1 MEEKMNKQYF
11 IKNYAKAI
19 QEGYAAVFAGAGI
32 SVGAG
37 YVDWKGL
44 VAPFADE
51 MGLDID
57 KEYDLTRVI
66 QYYINYKRRRNGV
79 SQTIINKFISH
90 EESTKTIDLLTQL
103 PVQTYWTTNY
113 DKLLE
118 KNLEKQ
124 NKKVDVKVT
133 DKNLT
138 TNVYDRDVVIYKM
151 HGDVSNPDEIV
162 LSKDDYEL
170 YNDTHSLF
178 TTALRGD
185 LVTKTF
191 LFIGFSFEDPNLDN
205 ILSRIRVLLGNETRE
220 HYCFLEKITK
230 EKYDDDDEFKNDSR
244 KQELRIEDLKRYG
257 IETILLDSY
266 KEISDILLQIKKVYL
281 SRNIFISGSI
291 SSYENTW
298 DMEKVNKFSYLLS
311 NNLVKKNNKI
321 ISGFGLGIGSNIIN
335 GALDEI
341 YTSKF
346 KHTSEHLSLHP
357 FPQYD
362 VNPNN
367 LKERWTKLR
376 VNMISEAGICIFIF
390 GNKIED
396 KLVKDANGMIEEYK
410 IAKKLNKFIIP
421 VGATGY
427 AAKSIFDD
435 MKAEQD
441 NYPYLDGFW
450 DILEKEDDQ
459 KISETVMKIIENI
472 QQKGV

>member
-1 MEEKMNKQYF
+1 MNKQYF

-79 SQTIINKFISH
+79 SQTIINKFISY
-90 EESTKTIDLLTQL
+90 EESTETIDLLTQL

-205 ILSRIRVLLGNETRE
+205 ILSRIRVLLGNETR
-220 HYCFLEKITK
+220 
-230 EKYDDDDEFKNDSR
+230 
-244 KQELRIEDLKRYG
+244 
-257 IETILLDSY
+257 
-266 KEISDILLQIKKVYL
+266 
-281 SRNIFISGSI
+281 
-291 SSYENTW
+291 
-298 DMEKVNKFSYLLS
+298 
-311 NNLVKKNNKI
+311 
-321 ISGFGLGIGSNIIN
+321 NIIV
-335 GALDEI
+335 
-341 YTSKF
+341 F
-346 KHTSEHLSLHP
+346 
-357 FPQYD
+357 
-362 VNPNN
+362 
-367 LKERWTKLR
+367 
-376 VNMISEAGICIFIF
+376 
-390 GNKIED
+390 
-396 KLVKDANGMIEEYK
+396 
-410 IAKKLNKFIIP
+410 
-421 VGATGY
+421 
-427 AAKSIFDD
+427 
-435 MKAEQD
+435 
-441 NYPYLDGFW
+441 
-450 DILEKEDDQ
+450 
-459 KISETVMKIIENI
+459 
-472 QQKGV
+472 

>member
-90 EESTKTIDLLTQL
+90 EESTETIDLLTQL

-266 KEISDILLQIKKVYL
+266 KEISDILLQIKKAYL
-281 SRNIFISGSI
+281 SRYI
-291 SSYENTW
+291 
-298 DMEKVNKFSYLLS
+298 YLW
-311 NNLVKKNNKI
+311 
-321 ISGFGLGIGSNIIN
+321 
-335 GALDEI
+335 
-341 YTSKF
+341 
-346 KHTSEHLSLHP
+346 
-357 FPQYD
+357 QY
-362 VNPNN
+362 
-367 LKERWTKLR
+367 
-376 VNMISEAGICIFIF
+376 F
-390 GNKIED
+390 
-396 KLVKDANGMIEEYK
+396 
-410 IAKKLNKFIIP
+410 
-421 VGATGY
+421 
-427 AAKSIFDD
+427 
-435 MKAEQD
+435 
-441 NYPYLDGFW
+441 
-450 DILEKEDDQ
+450 
-459 KISETVMKIIENI
+459 
-472 QQKGV
+472 

>member
-1 MEEKMNKQYF
+1 
-11 IKNYAKAI
+11 
-19 QEGYAAVFAGAGI
+19 
-32 SVGAG
+32 
-37 YVDWKGL
+37 
-44 VAPFADE
+44 
-51 MGLDID
+51 
-57 KEYDLTRVI
+57 
-66 QYYINYKRRRNGV
+66 
-79 SQTIINKFISH
+79 
-90 EESTKTIDLLTQL
+90 
-103 PVQTYWTTNY
+103 
-113 DKLLE
+113 
-118 KNLEKQ
+118 
-124 NKKVDVKVT
+124 
-133 DKNLT
+133 
-138 TNVYDRDVVIYKM
+138 
-151 HGDVSNPDEIV
+151 
-162 LSKDDYEL
+162 
-170 YNDTHSLF
+170 
-178 TTALRGD
+178 
-185 LVTKTF
+185 
-191 LFIGFSFEDPNLDN
+191 
-205 ILSRIRVLLGNETRE
+205 
-220 HYCFLEKITK
+220 
-230 EKYDDDDEFKNDSR
+230 
-244 KQELRIEDLKRYG
+244 
-257 IETILLDSY
+257 
-266 KEISDILLQIKKVYL
+266 
-281 SRNIFISGSI
+281 
-291 SSYENTW
+291 
-298 DMEKVNKFSYLLS
+298 MEKVNKFSYLLS

-396 KLVKDANGMIEEYK
+396 KLIKDANGMIEEYK

-450 DILEKEDDQ
+450 DILEKKDDQ
-459 KISETVMKIIENI
+459 KISETIMKIIENI